1 MTAVEDTPLNRNYL
15 SPLNYKFSVKKMPHV
30 NFFLQKVNIPSLTIN
45 PTAMPNP
52 FVSIPLSGDHI
63 QYGTLSISFKVDEQ
77 LKDYQEIL
85 NWIVGLGFP
94 KDYGQYAALEA
105 KNKTMEGLVSDVSII
120 VTDHAK
126 NPKFEFIFVDAF
138 PTFLSDINLDTTMND
153 VNYVTVSAN
162 FKYTYFEINRNL

>member
-15 SPLNYKFSVKKMPHV
+15 SPLNYKFSVKKLPHV
-30 NFFLQKVNIPSLTIN
+30 NFFLQKVNIPSLNIT
-45 PTAMPNP
+45 PTEMPNP

-63 QYGTLSISFKVDEQ
+63 QYGTMTISFKLDER
-77 LKDYQEIL
+77 LENYQEML

-94 KDYGQYAALEA
+94 KNFGQYAALE
-105 KNKTMEGLVSDVSII
+105 KRNTMGEGLVSDVSII
-120 VTDHAK
+120 VTDSAK

-138 PTFLSDINLDTTMND
+138 PTYLSDLNLDTTLPD
-153 VNYVTVSAN
+153 VNYITASAT